1 MKRFIALSL
10 ALAATVC
17 AQETVFLG
25 SLTSQAAVG
34 LPNTHHNKGDFL
46 LGQTIFDG
54 TIKSYLDEAMVY
66 VNGQIVHDA
75 LGSQSTNGSSAFV
88 ADDGT
93 YALKLR
99 EAYIDWK
106 GEMLRHPY
114 RSSNCFVGQGRR
126 HPDYGR
132 LESKRRIVH
141 CCKRL
146 QRIQIGNRR
155 RAPIPINRK
164 NAGGCLLDSVLY
176 AEHSAA
182 CQGES
187 ATFACI
193 PGGS

>member
-1 MKRFIALSL
+1 MKKFSILGL

-25 SLTSQAAVG
+25 TLTSQAAVG

-106 GEMLRHPY
+106 GAPC
-114 RSSNCFVGQGRR
+114 RSPSCFVGQGRR
-126 HPDYGR
+126 HTNYRR
-132 LESKRRIVH
+132 LEPARRNECG
-141 CCKRL
+141 CCRL
-146 QRIQIGNRR
+146 QRIQAWCGR
-155 RAPIPINRK
+155 RATFLIDRQD
-164 NAGGCLLDSVLY
+164 AGGCLLDSVLY

-182 CQGES
+182 CQGNPS
-187 ATFACI
+187 TFAGF
-193 PGGS
+193 PGRS